1 MLFCFV
7 CVYLFLFKL
16 FGGVKRLP
24 GKIVSEISPNFLI
37 VTSIIS
43 ANNICL
49 ISSQSCVG
57 LLP

>member
-24 GKIVSEISPNFLI
+24 GKIVSEISPNCLL
-37 VTSIIS
+37 VTSFS
-43 ANNICL
+43 ANNICFG
-49 ISSQSCVG
+49 SSQSGVS